1 MANENI
7 KLIKQFL
14 TNQDANN
21 TIDRSFSELI
31 SKRNRVTVPEFF
43 DYYNNLFYDIPR
55 LGTLSHTELINKS
68 IEYLGN
74 YNDPRDQE
82 IRELNLRID
91 ELTSQLNQQEFE
103 EVEQQI
109 ANLTTK
115 VIVTLN
121 LEKGDYPNKFSKVL
135 HKDINTHRLMF
146 KDGINDQN
154 FYGSYKQ
161 FKTETIEFTTT
172 APTFTLFYD
181 GRNKVQNKSSGVK
194 WYTGPDKN
202 NPTPVVYN
210 IPEGDNVFPIPLTL
224 KGVEAHSMNY
234 STFMQ
239 ENVNAAAEA
248 AVIEEFGPEIIDQLE
263 EAGLLPGGENNP

>member
-31 SKRNRVTVPEFF
+31 SKRNRITIPEFF

-55 LGTLSHTELINKS
+55 LGTLSHTELVNKS

-82 IRELNLRID
+82 IRALNLRID
-91 ELTSQLNQQEFE
+91 ELTNQLNQQEFE
-103 EVEQQI
+103 EIEQQI
-109 ANLTTK
+109 ADLTTK
-115 VIVTLN
+115 IIVTLN
-121 LEKGDYPNKFSKVL
+121 LEKGDHPNKFSKVR
-135 HKDINTHRLMF
+135 HKEIETHRLMF

-181 GRNKVQNKSSGVK
+181 GRNKVENDDHGVK

-202 NPTPVVYN
+202 NPEPLVFT
-210 IPEGDNVFPIPLTL
+210 IPEGDNVYPVNLTL
-224 KGVEAHSMNY
+224 TGVKAHNMGY
-234 STFMQ
+234 TTFMQ
-239 ENVNAAAEA
+239 DNVDAYYQE
-248 AVIEEFGPEIIDQLE
+248 VFEEFFDDGSPLTPGPD
-263 EAGLLPGGENNP
+263 